1 MALGGALRAAIKAA
15 DWVSAARESRR
26 RARALADLNAR
37 GGIRGRSVSPGRYL
51 ESRGVDVEGM
61 LSPGTGDPYMDFVG
75 PYPSGFVASAPRGGG
90 VVVANGFGNRSVF
103 TGSGFDQRFPRGLE
117 GTESAPLFGTRNPIE
132 APYEGVSVLR
142 TPSMAAGD
150 LDRLTAAG
158 LPEDLSLYGDY
169 YAPIPVSGFPT
180 DFDVP
185 RVFGGQSSGYTN
197 FFNPFRTSRPRY
209 FFNDIP
215 F

>member
-1 MALGGALRAAIKAA
+1 MAVGGALRAAIKAGN
-15 DWVSAARESRR
+15 WVSAARESRR
-26 RARALADLNAR
+26 RARALADLNRR
-37 GGIRGRSVSPGRYL
+37 GGISNASLGPRGRSFLPDGGPFNDAY
-51 ESRGVDVEGM
+51 EGVDTRRGLDWGDTLISGEGRSPRGAWVEEFPEGAFSRYGSRT
-61 LSPGTGDPYMDFVG
+61 L
-75 PYPSGFVASAPRGGG
+75 YPSGRDFIARQP
-90 VVVANGFGNRSVF
+90 
-103 TGSGFDQRFPRGLE
+103 GL
-117 GTESAPLFGTRNPIE
+117 RMRPIE

-180 DFDVP
+180 DFAVP
-185 RVFGGQSSGYTN
+185 RVFGGDSRGYS
-197 FFNPFRTSRPRY
+197 PFVTPFPNRPRY